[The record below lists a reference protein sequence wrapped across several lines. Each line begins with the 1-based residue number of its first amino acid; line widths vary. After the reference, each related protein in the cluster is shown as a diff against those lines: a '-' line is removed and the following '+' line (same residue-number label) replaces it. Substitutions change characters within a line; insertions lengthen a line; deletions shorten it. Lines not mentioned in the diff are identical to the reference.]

1 MPASEIGL
9 GIVAWR
15 IAVLIVLSWC
25 RAAGLADE
33 AMARALRERR
43 GHADRHR

>member
-1 MPASEIGL
+1 MTVAV
-9 GIVAWR
+9 GIVAWL

-25 RAAGLADE
+25 RAAAIGDK

-43 GHADRHR
+43 RHARHR

>member
-1 MPASEIGL
+1 MPAETVVA
-9 GIVAWR
+9 GIVAWL

-25 RAAGLADE
+25 RAAAIGDE

-43 GHADRHR
+43 RHARHHG